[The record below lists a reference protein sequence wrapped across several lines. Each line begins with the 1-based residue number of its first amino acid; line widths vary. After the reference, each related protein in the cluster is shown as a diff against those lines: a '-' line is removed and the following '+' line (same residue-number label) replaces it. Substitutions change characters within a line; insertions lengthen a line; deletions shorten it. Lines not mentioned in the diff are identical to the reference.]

1 MEIIQKENEPRFV
14 YLMRIAAKFIY
25 NNCSEGTIVYDES
38 TCDGYCLSN
47 ELEDMID
54 SFYE

>member
-38 TCDGYCLSN
+38 TCDGYCLSA
-47 ELEDMID
+47 ELEDVID